1 MTRRGEKNG
10 DRKSFNNSEAENVRT
25 SLTMDWGSE
34 SNLFKENDRGSK
46 PHTEVTTDTKDE
58 KTL

>member
-1 MTRRGEKNG
+1 
-10 DRKSFNNSEAENVRT
+10 VRT

-34 SNLFKENDRGSK
+34 SNLFKENDRGPK